1 MNIINI
7 ILVCFLGLAI
17 IIPIIFIPI
26 AILYNFNITRLL
38 KKVQKDTNERT
49 VQTFMVWFMFGPLFN
64 YGKMWNNLIETF
76 KLIDKSDN
84 ISKETKDKLFDVYKR
99 KGCNP
104 RKNKKIA

>member
-7 ILVCFLGLAI
+7 ILVCFLGVAI
-17 IIPIIFIPI
+17 ILPIILIPI

-64 YGKMWNNLIETF
+64 YGKMWNALISTF
-76 KLIDKSDN
+76 KVVDKSEN
-84 ISKETKDKLFDVYKR
+84 VSKETKDKLFEVYKR

-104 RKNKKIA
+104 RKVKK